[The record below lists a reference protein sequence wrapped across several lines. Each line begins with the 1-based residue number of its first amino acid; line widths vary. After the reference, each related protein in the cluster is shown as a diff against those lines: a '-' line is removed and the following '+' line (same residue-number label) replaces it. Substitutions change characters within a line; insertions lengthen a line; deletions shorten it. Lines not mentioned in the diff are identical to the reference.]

1 MFNELPWLL
10 AGLSIYHS
18 LARDPVL
25 HCLEEMALAGVD
37 DSRKIY
43 AVSGWSRVSFSLWQE
58 GLSFKHYLTQKIL
71 QDDNP
76 FSCCCEKQGYEG
88 LEVSLKIAVQRDL
101 RLLQK
106 VFNLDLENEA
116 RLAGANTHWPQ
127 SELKAS
133 EFAVYK
139 AMGEKDDWADLVAVL
154 AGHHRRHS
162 RGLLARYSALRWSS
176 EDGLIGIEKADPIC
190 LDDLV
195 GYHAQKKQVCENT
208 EKLLLS
214 YPANHVLLYG
224 PRGTGKSSLIKAL
237 LHEYSERGLHIV
249 ELNRDDLWSLGRLVE
264 ELQDYAVPCIIFI
277 DDLSF
282 EESETQY
289 KGFKAVLEGS
299 LQARPAHVL
308 IYATSNRRH
317 LIREYFSD
325 REGPGNEIHL
335 QETLQEKLS
344 LADRF
349 GLTISFPPVGQELY
363 LEMVEKMAAD
373 EGLSIDPDLLRERAL
388 AWERR
393 RHGPSGRS
401 ARQFIDS
408 LEKEYYQKR

>member
-1 MFNELPWLL
+1 MFNELPWIL
-10 AGLSIYHS
+10 ADLSIYHS

-25 HCLEEMALAGVD
+25 HCLEEIVLSGD
-37 DSRKIY
+37 DQHGKIGT
-43 AVSGWSRVSFSLWQE
+43 VSGWSQVSFMLWQE
-58 GLSFKHYLTQKIL
+58 GLSFKQYLTRRIL

-76 FSCCCEKQGYEG
+76 FSRCCEQKGYEG
-88 LEVSLKIAVQRDL
+88 LDGSLKMAVQRDL
-101 RLLQK
+101 RLMQK
-106 VFNLDLENEA
+106 IFDLDLEHEA
-116 RLAGANTHWPQ
+116 RQAGANTYWPK
-127 SELKAS
+127 SELKPG
-133 EFAVYK
+133 EYAVYQ
-139 AMGEKDDWADLVAVL
+139 AMGEKADWADLVAVL
-154 AGHHRRHS
+154 AGHHLRHS
-162 RGLLARYSALRWSS
+162 RGLLARYSALRWSP
-176 EDGLIGIEKADPIC
+176 EGGLTGIEQADPVA

-237 LHEYSERGLHIV
+237 LQEYKEQGLHMV

-289 KGFKAVLEGS
+289 KGFKAILEGS

-363 LEMVEKMAAD
+363 LEMVEKMAA
-373 EGLSIDPDLLRERAL
+373 EQGLTIESELLRERAL

-408 LEKEYYQKR
+408 LEKEYYRKH

>member
-1 MFNELPWLL
+1 LINELPWAL
-10 AGLSIYHS
+10 AGLSIYQS
-18 LARDPVL
+18 LTRDPVL
-25 HCLEEMALAGVD
+25 QCLEEVAL
-37 DSRKIY
+37 
-43 AVSGWSRVSFSLWQE
+43 SGEDGKSKRAAAAAWSRMSFILWQQR
-58 GLSFKHYLTQKIL
+58 LSFQQYLTRGIL

-76 FSCCCEKQGYEG
+76 FSRCCEQKGYEG
-88 LEVSLKIAVQRDL
+88 LDDSLKMAVQRDL

-106 VFNLDLENEA
+106 IFNLDLEKEA
-116 RLAGANTHWPQ
+116 GLTGANTHWPQ
-127 SELKAS
+127 SELKTG
-133 EFAVYK
+133 EYAVFQAMSGK
-139 AMGEKDDWADLVAVL
+139 ADWADLVVVL
-154 AGHHRRHS
+154 AEHYFRYS
-162 RGLLARYSALRWSS
+162 RGLLARYSALRWSP
-176 EDGLIGIEKADPIC
+176 EDGLIGIEQADPVS

-195 GYHAQKKQVCENT
+195 GYQAQKTQVCENT
-208 EKLLLS
+208 EKLLDS

-237 LHEYSERGLHIV
+237 LQEYKERGLHVV

-289 KGFKAVLEGS
+289 KGFKAILEGS

-363 LEMVEKMAAD
+363 LEMVEKMAA
-373 EGLSIDPDLLRERAL
+373 EQGLTIDPELLRERAL

-401 ARQFIDS
+401 ARQFVDS
-408 LEKEYYQKR
+408 LEKEYYRKR

>member
-10 AGLSIYHS
+10 AGLSIYQS
-18 LARDPVL
+18 LNRDPVL
-25 HCLEEMALAGVD
+25 HCLEEAARSEGDNQGRLTA
-37 DSRKIY
+37 
-43 AVSGWSRVSFSLWQE
+43 AAAWSQVSFNLWQQ
-58 GLSFKHYLTQKIL
+58 GLSFRHHLLRLIL
-71 QDDNP
+71 QNDNP
-76 FSCCCEKQGYEG
+76 FSRSCEKQASQALDGN
-88 LEVSLKIAVQRDL
+88 LKLAVQRDL

-116 RLAGANTHWPQ
+116 GQAGANTKWPL
-127 SELKAS
+127 SELKTS
-133 EFAVYK
+133 EDPIFQAMSEK
-139 AMGEKDDWADLVAVL
+139 ADWADLVSML
-154 AGHHRRHS
+154 SQHYFRHS
-162 RGLLARYSALRWSS
+162 RGLLARYSALRWSPD
-176 EDGLIGIEKADPIC
+176 DGLIGIEQADPVS
-190 LDDLV
+190 LEDLV

-208 EKLLLS
+208 EKLLES
-214 YPANHVLLYG
+214 YRANHVLLYG

-237 LHEYSERGLHIV
+237 LQEYGARGLHMV

-317 LIREYFSD
+317 LIREFFSD

-349 GLTISFPPVGQELY
+349 GLTISFPPAGQELY
-363 LEMVEKMAAD
+363 LEMVEKMAVE
-373 EGLSIDPDLLRERAL
+373 EGLTIEPELLRERAL

-393 RHGPSGRS
+393 SHGPSGRT
-401 ARQFIDS
+401 ARQFVDS
-408 LEKEYYQKR
+408 LEKEYYGKR

>member
-1 MFNELPWLL
+1 MFYELPWLL
-10 AGLSIYHS
+10 AGLSIYYS
-18 LARDPVL
+18 LTRDPVL
-25 HCLEEMALAGVD
+25 ICLEEVAQSGGD
-37 DSRKIY
+37 GHSKIG
-43 AVSGWSRVSFSLWQE
+43 AVSGWSRVSFILWQE
-58 GLSFKHYLTQKIL
+58 GLSFQHYLMRRIL

-76 FSCCCEKQGYEG
+76 FSRSCEQKGYESMDG
-88 LEVSLKIAVQRDL
+88 SLKMAVQRDL

-106 VFNLDLENEA
+106 IFNLDLEHEA
-116 RLAGANTHWPQ
+116 RRAGANTHWPQ
-127 SELKAS
+127 SELKAG
-133 EFAVYK
+133 EHAVYQAMVEK
-139 AMGEKDDWADLVAVL
+139 ADWVDLVAVL
-154 AGHHRRHS
+154 AGYHRRHS
-162 RGLLARYSALRWSS
+162 RGLLARYSALRWSPD
-176 EDGLIGIEKADPIC
+176 DGLVGIEQADPVV

-195 GYHAQKKQVCENT
+195 GYQAQKRQVCENT

-214 YPANHVLLYG
+214 LPANHVLLYG

-237 LHEYSERGLHIV
+237 LQEYRERGLHMV

-289 KGFKAVLEGS
+289 KGFKAILEGS

-325 REGPGNEIHL
+325 REGPGHEIHL

-349 GLTISFPPVGQELY
+349 GLTVSFPPVAQELY

-373 EGLSIDPDLLRERAL
+373 EGLTIEPEMLRERAL
-388 AWERR
+388 AWERS

-408 LEKEYYQKR
+408 LEKEYYRKR

>member
-25 HCLEEMALAGVD
+25 HGLEEVALSGED
-37 DSRKIY
+37 DRQKIE
-43 AVSGWSRVSFSLWQE
+43 AVSGWSRVSFILWQE
-58 GLSFKHYLTQKIL
+58 GLSFKQYVTRRIL
-71 QDDNP
+71 RDNNP
-76 FSCCCEKQGYEG
+76 FSRCCEKRGYEG
-88 LEVSLKIAVQRDL
+88 LDDSLKMAAQRDL
-101 RLLQK
+101 RLLQRI
-106 VFNLDLENEA
+106 FDLDLMNEA
-116 RLAGANTHWPQ
+116 DQAGANTHWPQ
-127 SELKAS
+127 AELKSDEYTVFQAMS
-133 EFAVYK
+133 GK
-139 AMGEKDDWADLVAVL
+139 ADWADLVAVL
-154 AGHHRRHS
+154 AGHYRRHS
-162 RGLLARYSALRWSS
+162 RGLLARYSALRWSP
-176 EDGLIGIEKADPIC
+176 EDGLIGIEQADPIS
-190 LDDLV
+190 LGDLV

-237 LHEYSERGLHIV
+237 LQEYSERGLHMV

-349 GLTISFPPVGQELY
+349 GLTVSFPPVGQELY

-373 EGLSIDPDLLRERAL
+373 EGLTMGPELLRERAL

-408 LEKEYYQKR
+408 LEKEHYRKR

>member
-1 MFNELPWLL
+1 MLYEMPWFL

-25 HCLEEMALAGVD
+25 QCLELIAQSEEDRQGKLGAA
-37 DSRKIY
+37 
-43 AVSGWSRVSFSLWQE
+43 AAWSRVTFALWQE
-58 GLSFKHYLTQKIL
+58 ELSFKQYVTRRIL
-71 QDDNP
+71 LDDNS
-76 FSCCCEKQGYEG
+76 FSRCCEKVGYKA
-88 LEVSLKIAVQRDL
+88 LDSSLIMAAQRDL

-106 VFNLDLENEA
+106 IFNLDLEHEA
-116 RLAGANTHWPQ
+116 SLAGANTHWPQ
-127 SELKAS
+127 SKLKNA
-133 EFAVYK
+133 EDDIFQ
-139 AMGEKDDWADLVAVL
+139 AMCDKPDWADLVAVL
-154 AGHHRRHS
+154 AGHYQRHS
-162 RGLLARYSALRWSS
+162 RGLLARYSALRWSP
-176 EDGLIGIEKADPIC
+176 EEGLIGIEQADPVS
-190 LDDLV
+190 LEDLV
-195 GYHAQKKQVCENT
+195 GYHPQKKQVCENT

-237 LHEYSERGLHIV
+237 LQKYSERGLHMV

-282 EESETQY
+282 EESDTQY
-289 KGFKAVLEGS
+289 KGFKAILEGS
-299 LQARPAHVL
+299 LQARPANVL

-335 QETLQEKLS
+335 QETHQEKLS

-373 EGLSIDPDLLRERAL
+373 EKLLIDPQLLRERAL

-408 LEKEYYQKR
+408 LEKELYGKR